1 MKKFFFA
8 FVAICLIAVES
19 MAQTTVKGVLMDKTL
34 GESEP
39 YATVR
44 IFSAKKKDK
53 PVAMFLTNENGQ
65 FQEIQRRHYNYFESD
80 KMGAGPF
87 TFRITDIYGQ
97 VIIDEGIPLSTDDT
111 EIIQGH
117 VQFPE

>member
-1 MKKFFFA
+1 MRNHRYP
-8 FVAICLIAVES
+8 ITRLEY
-19 MAQTTVKGVLMDKTL
+19 LD
-34 GESEP
+34 
-39 YATVR
+39 
-44 IFSAKKKDK
+44 
-53 PVAMFLTNENGQ
+53 ENGQ